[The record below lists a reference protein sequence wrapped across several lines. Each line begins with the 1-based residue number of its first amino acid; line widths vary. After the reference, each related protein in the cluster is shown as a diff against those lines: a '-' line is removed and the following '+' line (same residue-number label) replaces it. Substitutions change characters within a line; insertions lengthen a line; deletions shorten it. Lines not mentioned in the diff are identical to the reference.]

1 MFDSSLSMVQLQQAT
16 KVFASAMGNRPRCA
30 LVLGTGLGGV
40 AEAMIVQGELPYEAV
55 PHHPVSTVPSHRGRY
70 LWGTWAGVPVV
81 ALQGRFHLYEG
92 YTPMEIA
99 FPIRLLARLG
109 IKVLILSNA
118 AGGLNPLFQPG
129 DLMLITDHI
138 NFTGQNPL
146 VGPNLDALGPRF
158 PDMTEPYCR
167 KLQEIVREEALKAG
181 LRLREG
187 VYVGVLGPSMETAA
201 ETRLL
206 RAAGADAVGMST
218 VMEVIAA
225 VHAGLKVIGI
235 SVISNV
241 NRPDCYEPVPLEKVI
256 ETASA
261 AGPKLMHLLE
271 RCLPGISK
279 NLEDFKNNEKDSL

>member
-1 MFDSSLSMVQLQQAT
+1 MGEPSWTTLHLDEAYEV
-16 KVFASAMGNRPRCA
+16 VASAMGLHPRCG

-40 AEAMIVQGELPYEAV
+40 ADAMSVQGELLYTAV
-55 PHHPVSTVPSHRGRY
+55 PHHPISTVPSHQGRY
-70 LWGTWAGVPVV
+70 LWGTWAGVEVI

-92 YTPMEIA
+92 YSPVQIA
-99 FPIRLLARLG
+99 FPVRLLARLG

-118 AGGLNPLFQPG
+118 AGGLNPRFEPG

-146 VGPNLDALGPRF
+146 VGPNVDALGPRF

-167 KLQEIVREEALKAG
+167 RLQDIVRKEALKAG
-181 LRLREG
+181 LPLREG
-187 VYVGVLGPSMETAA
+187 VYAGVLGPSMETAA
-201 ETRLL
+201 ETRFL

-225 VHAGLKVIGI
+225 VHAGLKVMGI

-271 RCLPGISK
+271 RSLPRIATA
-279 NLEDFKNNEKDSL
+279 LEDSENDGKDSL